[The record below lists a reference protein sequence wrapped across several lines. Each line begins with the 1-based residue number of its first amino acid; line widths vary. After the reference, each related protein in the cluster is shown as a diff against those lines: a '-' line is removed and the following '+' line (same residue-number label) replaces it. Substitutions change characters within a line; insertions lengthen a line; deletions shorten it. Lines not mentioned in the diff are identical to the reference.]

1 MDTLSR
7 EELRY
12 LVQIRQQPC
21 LSIFLPTHRAG
32 RETEEDRIRLKT
44 LLRDAESRLAKM
56 GVPKRTLRE
65 ALAPARPLAEER
77 DFWRYQSDGLA
88 LFLAPG
94 YFRYLRVPL
103 QLQDFIAAADRF
115 DITPLLPLWTLEDRF
130 HLLALSRNQVRLFE
144 GTRFAVNEVDTNSI
158 PRSFNEAIESQ
169 VDQSHREQHTAK
181 PGLPKDLLVYF
192 RSIDRG
198 LRSLL
203 NAVRIPLVLAG
214 VDEALSF
221 YHQVN
226 TYEGLLPAGIVGNPD
241 RLSPAEIHAKAWEI
255 VEAHYDEARKMAIRQ
270 YTECADPARNSSK
283 LVEIL
288 PAANHGRVYYL
299 YVALGAAVW
308 GGYDPEQ
315 DTVTIHRDARPADEN
330 LLNLAVVHTILNG
343 GSVYALDESEMPEG
357 AAVAALFRY

>member
-12 LVQIRQQPC
+12 LVQIRRHPC

-32 RETEEDRIRLKT
+32 RETEEDRIRLKSMV
-44 LLRDAESRLAKM
+44 RDAESRLAAL
-56 GVPKRTLRE
+56 GLPKRKSRE
-65 ALAPARPLAEER
+65 VLAPAKSLTEGRE
-77 DFWRYQSDGLA
+77 FWRYQSDGLA

-103 QLQDFIAAADRF
+103 QLQDLTEVADRF

-130 HLLALSRNQVRLFE
+130 HLLALSRNHVRLFE
-144 GTRFAVNEVDTNSI
+144 GTRFAVNEMETNSI
-158 PRSFNEAIESQ
+158 PKSFNEAIESQ
-169 VDQSHREQHTAK
+169 VDQSHRQQHTAK

-203 NAVRIPLVLAG
+203 NDRKAPLVLAG

-221 YHQVN
+221 YRQVN

-241 RLSPAEIHAKAWEI
+241 RLKAGELHAKAWEI
-255 VEAHYDEARKMAIRQ
+255 VEAHYDQARKEAIRQ
-270 YTECADPARNSSK
+270 YTECADASRNSSK
-283 LVEIL
+283 LAEIL
-288 PAANHGRVYYL
+288 PAAYHGRVYHL
-299 YVALGAAVW
+299 YVALGAALW

-315 DTVTIHRDARPADEN
+315 ATVEIHDEARPGDEN
-330 LLNLAVVHTILNG
+330 LLNVAVAHAILNG
-343 GSVYALDESEMPEG
+343 GSVYALPQAEMPEG
-357 AAVAALFRY
+357 TVVASLFRY